1 MPPTR
6 NAPCPCGSGRKYK
19 RCHGAALA
27 TRSSAPAAAI
37 DPLVAH
43 ANAVKRTDMEL
54 HDLLMRFARERG
66 GADWVP
72 RAVSVVL
79 GDAPRQRADAEMELA
94 LPWVLYHYPSVN
106 TGESMAE
113 VMAYERR
120 DRLAPAV
127 MRMVDAQLD
136 SYLSVWRVTGIAPGV
151 GIELADLLT
160 GKTEFVHEVK
170 ASKSVRGDD
179 AILARVV
186 ICDAVA
192 FIAGMHG
199 YSLPPLSAEQVVQT
213 MRRYCRVRTRPI
225 KPDRLRD
232 SHAQLDLLGM
242 WRDMIEA
249 QYAPPQ
255 LTNTDG
261 DPLSFLSDR
270 FDFDAG
276 ARAAVLAALK
286 KLDGASDANVDGDM
300 TEIVVVKP
308 GARRMALS
316 DATVIA
322 RIEVHAARLIVE
334 SNSTE
339 RADDIRKRIESALGT
354 QIRHRLRS
362 ETTAASMFEDAQK
375 KNAGA
380 GAATSGALEMTPE
393 IQEAMRQFREQ
404 YMQRWL
410 DESIP
415 ALHGLTPREAAAN
428 PKHHRALDVLLRD
441 IEYRDS
447 RMPVDERTDIDA
459 LRATLGMPR
468 SP

>member
-6 NAPCPCGSGRKYK
+6 NSLCPCGSGRKYK

-27 TRSSAPAAAI
+27 TQSKAPAI
-37 DPLVAH
+37 VDPLVAR

-54 HDLLMRFARERG
+54 HDLLMRFTHERG
-66 GADWVP
+66 GADWLE
-72 RAVSVVL
+72 RAVGVIL
-79 GDAPRQRADAEMELA
+79 GDAPRQLADAEAELA
-94 LPWVLYHYPSVN
+94 LPWVLHHYPSVN

-120 DRLAPAV
+120 DRLAPAL
-127 MRMVDAQLD
+127 MRMIDAQLD

-160 GKTEFVHEVK
+160 GKTEFVYEVT

-186 ICDAVA
+186 LCDGVA

-199 YSLPPLSAEQVVQT
+199 YTLPPLAAEQVVHT

-225 KPDRLRD
+225 KADRLRD
-232 SHAQLDLLGM
+232 PHAQLDLLGM

-249 QYAPPQ
+249 QFSPPQ
-255 LTNTDG
+255 MTNTDG

-270 FDFDAG
+270 FEFDAG
-276 ARAAVLAALK
+276 AHSAVLAALK
-286 KLDGASDANVDGDM
+286 KLDGASDANVMGDV
-300 TEIVVVKP
+300 TEMVVTKSSAPRTPISDTTVV
-308 GARRMALS
+308 ARLELHS
-316 DATVIA
+316 T
-322 RIEVHAARLIVE
+322 RLIVE
-334 SNSTE
+334 STSTR
-339 RADDIRKRIESALGT
+339 RADEIRKRIETALGT
-354 QIRHRLRS
+354 QIHHRLRS

-375 KNAGA
+375 QNAR
-380 GAATSGALEMTPE
+380 GAAASSRAPDMTPDV
-393 IQEAMRQFREQ
+393 QEAMRQFREQ

-415 ALHGLTPREAAAN
+415 ALKGLTPREAAAN

-441 IEYRDS
+441 IEYQDS
-447 RMPVDERTDIDA
+447 RMPAGERTDIAA

-468 SP
+468 AR